1 MIKKL
6 QNLSLGWKFV
16 LIQIVC
22 ISVTV
27 TTVSMT
33 ATFVYNRYVNES
45 ILRDRGYEAAYA
57 ANQALL
63 KISQVQAQSQWRAAS
78 STVKNILH
86 TGNVAPVQQQELL
99 LSATESFVL
108 LPASGG
114 EPL

>member
-86 TGNVAPVQQQELL
+86 TGNHYIRLFNPLEGDLSQEQCQQIIQNY
-99 LSATESFVL
+99 
-108 LPASGG
+108 GH
-114 EPL
+114 